1 MKTYHFN
8 IILRFTCIN
17 FQMLVLALMNKFA
30 EKLPKEIILGYLIYG
45 IDKGK
50 LHIVRRLVLHVSKYD
65 NV

>member
-1 MKTYHFN
+1 ML
-8 IILRFTCIN
+8 IL
-17 FQMLVLALMNKFA
+17 VLMNKCA